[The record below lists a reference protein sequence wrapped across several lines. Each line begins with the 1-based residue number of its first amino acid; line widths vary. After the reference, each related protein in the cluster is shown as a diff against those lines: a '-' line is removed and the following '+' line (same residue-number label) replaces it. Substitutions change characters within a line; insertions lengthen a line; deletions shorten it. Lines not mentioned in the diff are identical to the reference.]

1 LENTITPTITP
12 TSYASSLDF
21 LELTLEKKILT
32 LIEGL
37 ARSRNGV
44 GEKGL
49 DTWDFSNDGAM
60 FLGTELWVL
69 KKNLYLK
76 P

>member
-1 LENTITPTITP
+1 
-12 TSYASSLDF
+12 
-21 LELTLEKKILT
+21 
-32 LIEGL
+32 L
-37 ARSRNGV
+37 ARSRLDDV

-49 DTWDFSNDGAM
+49 DTWDFSNDKGM
-60 FLGTELWVL
+60 FVGIELWAL